1 MFGYVDMGDRLNETD
16 LASEVL
22 VFMVVGLQGYWKA
35 PIAYYLTKSLTPE
48 SQKVLV
54 EHALEE
60 LHHRQ
65 IRVVCL
71 TMDGHASNVSVCSQ
85 LGCNLKADPC
95 EPLKTHFPH
104 PVSHDNVFVMMD
116 ACHMLKLTRNMLQVH
131 VQYCL
136 SALVDCSVFYTF

>member
-1 MFGYVDMGDRLNETD
+1 
-16 LASEVL
+16 
-22 VFMVVGLQGYWKA
+22 MVVGLQGYWKA

-65 IRVVCL
+65 IRVVCM
-71 TMDGHASNVSVCSQ
+71 TMDGHASNVSMCSQ
-85 LGCNLKADPC
+85 LGCDLKADPC

-104 PVSHDNVFVMMD
+104 PVTHDNVFVMMD

-131 VQYCL
+131 AHYCL
-136 SALVDCSVFYTF
+136 SALVDCSAFYTF